1 MPFYKAWLE
10 TRWRFLSGLAV
21 MVCAAAAIVLAY
33 PRAVAVLREA
43 ARFDRAGELGR
54 QIAENLDLLASY
66 QGYIWSQW
74 FRQTMRQLWALFAVM
89 LGTGGLLAQTSSG
102 GALYTLSL
110 PLSRARLLGIRA
122 ATALAELA
130 VLAVVP
136 ALVVPLASPAVGQ
149 SYSVVDALVYGLCMF
164 LAGSTLFS
172 LTFLLSTVFADIWRP
187 PLIVLCL
194 AGFLALVREALQGPS
209 TASLL
214 GVMTA
219 ESYFR
224 GNGLPWLG
232 LLGAVALSLLLLFA
246 ATRNIARQDF

>member
-21 MVCAAAAIVLAY
+21 LVCAAVAIVLAY
-33 PRAVAVLREA
+33 PRAVAVLQEA
-43 ARFDRAGELGR
+43 ARFDRASELGR
-54 QIAENLDLLASY
+54 QIAENLDLLGSY
-66 QGYIWSQW
+66 QGYVWSQW

-89 LGTGGLLAQTSSG
+89 LGTGGLLAQTSGG

-110 PLSRARLLGIRA
+110 PLSRTRLLGIRA

-130 VLAVVP
+130 VLALVP

-149 SYSVVDALVYGLCMF
+149 SYSVADAFVYGLCMF
-164 LAGSTLFS
+164 VAGSTLFS
-172 LTFLLSTVFADIWRP
+172 LTFLLSTVFTDIWRP

-194 AGFLALVREALQGPS
+194 AGFIALVREALQGPS

-224 GNGLPWLG
+224 GHGLPWLG
-232 LLGAVALSLLLLFA
+232 LFAALALSLLFLYA
-246 ATRNIARQDF
+246 AARNIARQDF

>member
-1 MPFYKAWLE
+1 MAL
-10 TRWRFLSGLAV
+10 LSGLAV
-21 MVCAAAAIVLAY
+21 LACAAAAIVLAY

-43 ARFDRAGELGR
+43 ARVDRASELGR
-54 QIAENLDLLASY
+54 EIAENLDLLGSY

-89 LGTGGLLAQTSSG
+89 LGTGGLLAQTSGG

-110 PLSRARLLGIRA
+110 PLLRTRLLGIRA

-130 VLAVVP
+130 VLALVP
-136 ALVVPLASPAVGQ
+136 ALVVPLVSPAVGQ
-149 SYSVVDALVYGLCMF
+149 SYSIADALVYGLCLF
-164 LAGSTLFS
+164 VAGSTLFS
-172 LTFLLSTVFADIWRP
+172 LTFLLSTVFTDIWRP

-194 AGFLALVREALQGPS
+194 AGFIALVREGMQGPS

-224 GNGLPWLG
+224 GSGLPWLG
-232 LLGAVALSLLLLFA
+232 LLGTGALSLLFLYA